1 MPRITGTA
9 TLGAANDA
17 ATVSGLDHTYDQAV
31 FEIDSTTAALNVSF
45 EASWD
50 GGTTWDAIAATRI
63 DDAVAGDEAVSI
75 TVGNGQTWRYKAD
88 LAGAWGIRARCSAYT
103 SGSCTARVN
112 CT

>member
-1 MPRITGTA
+1 MPRTTGTA

-17 ATVSGLDHTYDQAV
+17 ATVSGLDGTYDVVV

-50 GGTTWDAIAATRI
+50 GTNWDAIAATRI
-63 DDAVAGDEAVSI
+63 DDAVVADEAVSI
-75 TVGNGQTWRYKAD
+75 TVGNSQTWRYKAD
-88 LAGAWGIRARCSAYT
+88 LAGAWGVRARCSAYT

>member
-17 ATVSGLDHTYDQAV
+17 ATVSGLDQTYSQVV

-50 GGTTWDAIAATRI
+50 GTNWDSIAATRI

-75 TVGNGQTWRYKAD
+75 TVGNSQTWRYKAD
-88 LAGAWGIRARCSAYT
+88 LAGASGIRARCSAYT